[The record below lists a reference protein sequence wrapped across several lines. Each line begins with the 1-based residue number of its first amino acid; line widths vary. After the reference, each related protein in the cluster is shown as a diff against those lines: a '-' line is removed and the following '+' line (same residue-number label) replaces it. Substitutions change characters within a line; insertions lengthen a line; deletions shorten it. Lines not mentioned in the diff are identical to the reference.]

1 MDNAERILSSRT
13 ELCRQM
19 PVLNANNEEE
29 GGCGVTGFICS
40 IPVTGKNIFAPSL
53 QMHNR
58 GNGKGGGIGAV
69 GFIPEALGVSRQ
81 VLDED
86 YMLHVAL
93 LDSAVAAELEN
104 TFIKPYFKIDK
115 SEKLATLDDHRSIG
129 LDIRP
134 PDVVRYFV
142 RVKDEAL
149 DKFIAYNRFADLDRR
164 DAEDEFVYQNSFKI
178 NRQYY
183 ASLGDKRAFVMSHG
197 RNMMILKIV
206 GYAENVVRYYK
217 LDDFKAYAWL
227 AHQRYPTR
235 GRVWHPGGCHPF
247 SALHEALVHNG
258 DFANYQSVLEYL
270 KQRNYHPLFLTDTE
284 EAALLLDLW
293 SRVYKYPLEHLI
305 EAMAPTSEM
314 DFDMLPTEK
323 QVLYKAIQSH
333 HVFSSPDG
341 PWFFIIARNDVRND
355 QFQLIG
361 ITDTAMLRPQ
371 VFALQEGEV
380 QVGLICS
387 EKQAIDA
394 TLMSLQRE
402 DSRFRPIADKYW
414 NARGGSYTDGGA
426 FIFSLKNNGDGPGK
440 KQLICTDKFG
450 KVIETARD
458 KVICNVSQKLKE
470 RTPEGKA
477 VEGSLRNLFEETD
490 ESFASD
496 RIFAFVRDAM
506 GGLDA
511 EGFMSA
517 IETIKVQA
525 MRNDSFRQT
534 AVTALTLLND
544 RRYDT
549 GRIKRS
555 SVQHVL
561 QNNIEEILAAT
572 PMIAEN
578 AASHFSRI
586 DFATRDALRAP
597 QDDNQILVIDA
608 EHFEPEGDNCDA
620 VLMVKA
626 CKLGW
631 RRFIVYKYRGQRFT
645 GCGFGPSTADVRIDV
660 YGSSGDYLASGID
673 GMEIHVHG
681 NAQDQL
687 GQIMKDGKLVVFGDV
702 GQTFMYG
709 AKGGEAY
716 IMGNAA
722 GRPLINAVGKPRVVI
737 NGTALDY
744 LAESFMAGDP
754 LNGGGFVILNGIGFD
769 DHDGSV
775 QEYESPYPGS
785 NIFSLASGGAIYV
798 RDPHGKLVDEQLN
811 GGEFA
816 NMTDADWKL
825 IQPYLEENER
835 LFDVT
840 IDRLLTVG
848 GKKTAPKDVY
858 RKIGPKKT
866 AGSIGDDDGLGEWDG
881 SGDRTGRDRDLL
893 AARRRRKARV
903 GGQDRVAPSEPGG
916 EEDDYVPAI
925 WRV

>member
-1 MDNAERILSSRT
+1 VDNAGRILSSRT
-13 ELCRQM
+13 ELCRQI
-19 PVLNANNEEE
+19 PALAPNPEEE

-69 GFIPEALGVSRQ
+69 GFVPESLGVSRQ

-86 YMLHVAL
+86 YMFHIAL
-93 LDSAVAAELEN
+93 LDTGVAAELEN
-104 TFIKPYFKIDK
+104 SFINPYFRIDK
-115 SEKLATLDDHRSIG
+115 SQKLDTLDDYRRLG
-129 LDIRP
+129 LEVRP
-134 PDVVRYFV
+134 PDVMRYFV
-142 RVKDEAL
+142 RVKDDVL
-149 DKFIAYNRFADLDRR
+149 DSFIAENRLAPLDRR

-178 NRQYY
+178 NTRYY
-183 ASLGDKRAFVMSHG
+183 ASLGEKRAFVMSHG

-217 LDDFKAYAWL
+217 LDDFQAYAWL

-293 SRVYKYPLEHLI
+293 SRVYKYPLEYLI

-314 DFDMLPTEK
+314 DFDMLPEEK
-323 QVLYKAIQSH
+323 QELYRAIQTH

-341 PWFFIIARNDVRND
+341 PWFFIIARNDVQND

-394 TLMSLQRE
+394 TLISLEQE
-402 DSRFRPIADKYW
+402 DPRFRPIADKYW
-414 NARGGSYTDGGA
+414 NARGGSHTDGGA
-426 FIFSLKNNGDGPGK
+426 FVFSLRNGNGSGSRH
-440 KQLICTDKFG
+440 LTCTDKFG
-450 KVIETARD
+450 RVIETPMD
-458 KVICNVSQKLKE
+458 KVICPVSKKLDDTAPDRQAME
-470 RTPEGKA
+470 A
-477 VEGSLRNLFEETD
+477 DLRALLAEADASSAAEKV
-490 ESFASD
+490 FAY
-496 RIFAFVRDAM
+496 VRDAI
-506 GGLDA
+506 GGFDA
-511 EGFMSA
+511 AGFMSA
-517 IETIKVQA
+517 IGIIKDQA
-525 MRNDSFRQT
+525 MKDDACKEA

-544 RRYDT
+544 RRYHT
-549 GRIKRS
+549 GSIKRS

-561 QNNIEEILAAT
+561 KINLEQILAAT
-572 PMIAEN
+572 PMITEES
-578 AASHFSRI
+578 ASRFRQI
-586 DFATRDALRAP
+586 DFDTRHALRAP
-597 QDDNQILVIDA
+597 QHDNQILVINAERFDA
-608 EHFEPEGDNCDA
+608 EGDDCDA
-620 VLMVKA
+620 AMIVRA
-626 CKLGW
+626 YKLGW
-631 RRFIVYKYRGQRFT
+631 RRFILYGCRGQRFT
-645 GCGFGPSTADVRIDV
+645 GCGCGPGTRGVRIDV

-673 GMEIHVHG
+673 GMEIYVHG

-687 GQIMKDGKLVVFGDV
+687 GQIMKEGTLAVYGDV

-709 AKGGEAY
+709 AKGGVAY
-716 IMGNAA
+716 VLGNAA

-754 LNGGGFVILNGIGFD
+754 LNGGGFVVLNGIGFD
-769 DHDGSV
+769 DRDGSIR
-775 QEYESPYPGS
+775 EYESPYPGS

-798 RDPHGKLVDEQLN
+798 RDPHRKLVDEQLN

-816 NMTDADWKL
+816 RMTDADWRL

-840 IDRLLTVG
+840 VDRLLTIDG
-848 GKKTAPKDVY
+848 ARRAPKDVY
-858 RKIGPKKT
+858 RKIRPKKT
-866 AGSIGDDDGLGEWDG
+866 TVAVEDDDVEVSPLCGE
-881 SGDRTGRDRDLL
+881 
-893 AARRRRKARV
+893 
-903 GGQDRVAPSEPGG
+903 
-916 EEDDYVPAI
+916 I
-925 WRV
+925 C

>member
-13 ELCRQM
+13 ELWRQM
-19 PVLNANNEEE
+19 PVLPANMEEE

-40 IPVTGKNIFAPSL
+40 IPVTGKNIFEPSL

-86 YMLHVAL
+86 YMLHIAL
-93 LDSAVAAELEN
+93 LDAGVADEIEG
-104 TFIKPYFKIDK
+104 TFVKPHFRIDK
-115 SEKLATLDDHRSIG
+115 AEKLATLDDHRSIG
-129 LDIRP
+129 LDVRP

-142 RVKDEAL
+142 RVKDDVL
-149 DKFIAYNRFADLDRR
+149 DKFAAENRLTSLDRR

-178 NRQYY
+178 NKQYY
-183 ASLGDKRAFVMSHG
+183 ASLGEKRAFVMSHG

-217 LDDFKAYAWL
+217 LDDFKAHAWL

-247 SALHEALVHNG
+247 SALNEALVHNG

-293 SRVYKYPLEHLI
+293 SRVYKYPLEYLI

-314 DFDMLPTEK
+314 DFDMLPVEK
-323 QVLYKAIQSH
+323 QVLYKAIQTH

-341 PWFFIIARNDVRND
+341 PWFFIIARNDPRND

-394 TLMSLQRE
+394 TLMSLERE
-402 DSRFRPIADKYW
+402 DPRFRPIADKYW

-426 FIFSLKNNGDGPGK
+426 FIFSLKNNGDEPGNK
-440 KQLICTDKFG
+440 HLVCTDKFG
-450 KVIETARD
+450 KVIETAKD
-458 KVICNVSQKLKE
+458 KFICNVSKNSKE
-470 RTPEGKA
+470 NTPEGKA
-477 VEGSLRNLFEETD
+477 MEAILRGLFEETD
-490 ESFASD
+490 ESFAPD
-496 RIFAFVRDAM
+496 RVYAFVRDAM
-506 GGLDA
+506 GRLDA
-511 EGFMSA
+511 EGFMSL
-517 IETIKVQA
+517 IDSIRGQA
-525 MRNDSFRQT
+525 GKNDSFRQT
-534 AVTALTLLND
+534 AITALTLLND
-544 RRYDT
+544 RHYST

-561 QNNIEEILAAT
+561 KINLEQILDAT
-572 PMIAEN
+572 PAIVDG
-578 AASHFSRI
+578 AASRFSRI
-586 DFATRDALRAP
+586 DFPTRDALRAP
-597 QDDNQILVIDA
+597 QPHEQVLVINA
-608 EHFEPEGDNCDA
+608 ERFEPEGDNCDA

-645 GCGFGPSTADVRIDV
+645 GCGFGPSTGGVRIDV

-687 GQIMKDGKLVVFGDV
+687 GQIMKDGKLVVYGDV

-709 AKGGEAY
+709 AKGGAAY

-744 LAESFMAGDP
+744 LGESFMAGDP
-754 LNGGGFVILNGIGFD
+754 LNGGGFVILNGISFD
-769 DHDGSV
+769 DNDGSIRD
-775 QEYESPYPGS
+775 YESPYPGS

-798 RDPHGKLVDEQLN
+798 RDPHRKLVDEQLN
-811 GGEFA
+811 GGQFA
-816 NMTDADWKL
+816 DVTPADWDL
-825 IQPYLEENER
+825 IRPYLEENEK
-835 LFDVT
+835 LFGISVE
-840 IDRLLTVG
+840 RLLTVDNVKRTPG
-848 GKKTAPKDVY
+848 DIY
-858 RKIGPKKT
+858 RKIRPQKV
-866 AGSIGDDDGLGEWDG
+866 AAFEREDSGLTEWEG
-881 SGDRTGRDRDLL
+881 HPREEQLLL
-893 AARRRRKARV
+893 AARRRRSRRAD
-903 GGQDRVAPSEPGG
+903 GQNGTAFPELGG
-916 EEDDYVPAI
+916 EEEDYVPPI
-925 WRV
+925 WTV